1 MTPPPQDGRYLVTLV
16 GYARPEDATE
26 IADYRDGRWQYFDG
40 FTIADAG
47 GEVERWRPLP
57 AADTFNRDLSAPPL
71 HKAILRLDAS
81 GEIDIGI
88 RRAKTGEP
96 EWSPGEIVG
105 WLPLVKVTP

>member
-1 MTPPPQDGRYLVTLV
+1 MTPPSTDGRYLVTLA
-16 GYARPEDATE
+16 GYVRPEDATE
-26 IADYRDGRWQYFDG
+26 VAEYIDGQWQHFDG

-47 GEVERWRPLP
+47 GEVEHWQPLP
-57 AADTFNRDLSAPPL
+57 AAEIFNCDLSAAPL

-88 RRAKTGEP
+88 RRSKTGEP

-105 WLPLVKVTP
+105 WLPLG